1 LDVTPFILLEVHHL
15 VEEMVASIFRVQ
27 EYAVWKKTAGF
38 FPVLYQHLAC
48 FKHDLFVLSFIP
60 LDPATSSSVQH
71 PFVTCF
77 PGLRPCCAYIDTNTT
92 APIHPF

>member
-1 LDVTPFILLEVHHL
+1 VTSFILLGVYRP
-15 VEEMVASIFRVQ
+15 VEEMIASIFRVQ

-38 FPVLYQHLAC
+38 LPVLYQHLAS
-48 FKHDLFVLSFIP
+48 FRHVLFVLSFIP

-71 PFVTCF
+71 PFVTSF

-92 APIHPF
+92 APIHPL